1 MIFFLILF
9 FLLKEPEI
17 RVFLK
22 EVSEA
27 KIKSEGKILSGKYIL
42 TPPVYFKV
50 ERGRIFLEDFC
61 GQRIEGGTI
70 VHLKPK
76 DNNLLNFEDINY
88 RGALF
93 LIENKNKMLI
103 INKLPVED
111 YLLGVVP
118 KEMGPKKYPSLEA
131 LKAQAIVARSYGIF
145 KIKKPMN
152 KFYDLCA
159 TPTCQV
165 YGGAS
170 AEAEL
175 SNKAVKETKG
185 IVLIDEKGDVVEAFY
200 MATCGGH
207 LAYGKDIFPLG
218 ENSKDFPSKPCFE
231 LPFFEIK
238 SNFKTELKKEGALL
252 SLLWNGDFKFGI
264 EKYFGIKE
272 KKDFCRGF
280 LNFFKE
286 RGKDCKSLFSLPLFK
301 DLYISYLKGEKGE
314 NLLWQLAYKIYFLK
328 GEIKNLSGIF
338 SYLLEDKI
346 YLLQEENP
354 FCLNKNTILF
364 LKKNN
369 EFLNIE
375 KLKIYPADKINL
387 TLYNDN
393 ILSIEKEEPMI
404 EEYADGRAEKARWLI
419 FLKKEEIASKLNL
432 KKVEKIEV
440 LKKST
445 EGRVLKLKIEGE
457 KKEVFLERLDVR
469 FKLGLPE
476 ILFEILEAP
485 DGWYFYGSGW
495 GHGVGLCQE
504 GAFGMASFGL
514 SFEYILNYYYPNF
527 KIFTY
532 KY

>member
-1 MIFFLILF
+1 MIFFFI
-9 FLLKEPEI
+9 FLSFLKEQEI

-22 EVSEA
+22 EVPEVR
-27 KIKSEGKILSGKYIL
+27 IKSEGKILSGKYIL
-42 TPPVYFKV
+42 TPPIDLKVYK
-50 ERGRIFLEDFC
+50 GRIFLEDSC

-88 RGALF
+88 RGAFF
-93 LIENKNKMLI
+93 LIENKGKMLV
-103 INKLPVED
+103 INKLPIED

-145 KIKKPMN
+145 KMKKPMN

-159 TPTCQV
+159 TPACQV

-185 IVLIDEKGDVVEAFY
+185 IVLIDKKGDVVEAFY

-218 ENSKDFPSKPCFE
+218 VNSTDFPSKPCFE

-238 SNFKTELKKEGALL
+238 SDFKTELKKEGAVLN
-252 SLLWNGDFKFGI
+252 LLWNGDFKFGI

-272 KKDFCRGF
+272 EKSLCKSF
-280 LNFFKE
+280 LDFFKE
-286 RGKDCKSLFSLPLFK
+286 KGRDCKSLFSLPLFK
-301 DLYISYLKGEKGE
+301 DLYILYLKGEKEE
-314 NLLWQLAYKIYFLK
+314 NLLWHLAYKIYFLK
-328 GEIKNLSGIF
+328 GEIKNLSGTF

-369 EFLNIE
+369 EFLNVE

-404 EEYADGRAEKARWLI
+404 EEYADGRAEKAKWLI

-432 KKVEKIEV
+432 EKIAKIEV
-440 LKKST
+440 LKKSK
-445 EGRVLKLKIEGE
+445 EGRVLQLKILGSKGE
-457 KKEVFLERLDVR
+457 IILERLDVR
-469 FKLGLPE
+469 FKLGIPE
-476 ILFEILEAP
+476 ILFEIIEVP
-485 DGWYFYGSGW
+485 DGYYFYGSGW

-504 GAFGMASFGL
+504 GAFGMGSFGL

-527 KIFTY
+527 EIS